1 MIQPSSPDHNS
12 QVFNE
17 TVRFRLLLPTP
28 GRRCT
33 SKGAAHK
40 SPLAI
45 LKELPVF
52 AAQVHMLLDV
62 RDPDAVHAASVRVS
76 EVVVIGGC
84 VSGRVKRHTMIL
96 VPVLGLTELVG
107 HIELPPNEL
116 LEAVA
121 RAFDIFLRFSSLR
134 IKRVELITQGHIVP
148 LPKCRNLHPL
158 LL

>member
-1 MIQPSSPDHNS
+1 
-12 QVFNE
+12 
-17 TVRFRLLLPTP
+17 
-28 GRRCT
+28 
-33 SKGAAHK
+33 
-40 SPLAI
+40 
-45 LKELPVF
+45 
-52 AAQVHMLLDV
+52 MLLDV

-84 VSGRVKRHTMIL
+84 VSGRVKRHTRIL

-107 HIELPPNEL
+107 HIGLPPNEL
-116 LEAVA
+116 LEAVV

-134 IKRVELITQGHIVP
+134 IKREELITQGHIAP